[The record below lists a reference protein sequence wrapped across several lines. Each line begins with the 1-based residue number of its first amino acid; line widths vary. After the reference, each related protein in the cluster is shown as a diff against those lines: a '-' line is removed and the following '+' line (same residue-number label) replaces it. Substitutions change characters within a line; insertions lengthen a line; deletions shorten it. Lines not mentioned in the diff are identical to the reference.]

1 MAPILLISTV
11 AFTLLQVVL
20 GRHMPL
26 HKRIACNH
34 DNCFRDLLGN
44 SPKASP
50 FCSSYLAGH
59 VPTTTVT
66 FTTPCT
72 ERPNAVSTACS
83 CLLADT
89 PTTTPS
95 PTATQCAASNNYGN
109 IYIEDAYDTESA
121 VLGFLF
127 PYSYENNPPGFC
139 CNLCYQTP
147 GCYGF
152 TEGLAESGST
162 YTYCELAVIPSN
174 SPIGPNVSPTCPTGK
189 YSWPQA
195 ILDPWVPGST
205 GGSGQGPCGI
215 FP

>member
-1 MAPILLISTV
+1 MVDIMLFEDMNCCIAAIDTMLMVSQDNNCYIHHDLYRKTKCCVDCMFLLACRYPDFHGKTCFLLPGSVEAIS
-11 AFTLLQVVL
+11 FKHSL
-20 GRHMPL
+20 
-26 HKRIACNH
+26 
-34 DNCFRDLLGN
+34 
-44 SPKASP
+44 
-50 FCSSYLAGH
+50 
-59 VPTTTVT
+59 TTTLQSSSSS
-66 FTTPCT
+66 
-72 ERPNAVSTACS
+72 AG
-83 CLLADT
+83 
-89 PTTTPS
+89 

-121 VLGFLF
+121 VLDFLF
-127 PYSYENNPPGFC
+127 PYTYENNPPGFC

-174 SPIGPNVSPTCPTGK
+174 SPIGPNVSPKCPTGQ

-195 ILDPWVPGST
+195 NLSPWVAGST